1 MTESVVALKAKDVDR
16 YMAAPD
22 PGKPTLLVY
31 GPDAGLVQERAET
44 LIRTFVDDPRDPFQ
58 LVRLEG
64 DELAGEPTRLVEEAM
79 TVPLFGGRRAIWV
92 KAGSRNFAP
101 AVETLLGLPSLTT
114 SVVIQ
119 AGNLRGNAPLRTVC
133 ERAKT
138 AVTLPCYADEES
150 ALLRL
155 IDTEMR
161 GNGLAISADARAALV
176 PLLGGDRLSS
186 RHELRK
192 LALFAH
198 GRSRVE
204 LEDVRAV
211 VSDASNLALD
221 ELVDAAFAGNARE
234 LEIQLGKA
242 RIAGTSPGTIM
253 TAALRQVGQL
263 HRARVAVDDGAAPEE
278 AANSIVPFGFGRK
291 NAIARMLRMWT
302 SARLLRAMTQLAD
315 AALETR
321 RQSDVA
327 AVIAHRAL
335 LALAVNAKGKS
346 NR

>member
-1 MTESVVALKAKDVDR
+1 MVAVKAKDVDR
-16 YMAAPD
+16 YMANPD
-22 PGKPTLLVY
+22 PGKPIILVY
-31 GPDAGLVQERAET
+31 GPDAGLVQERADT

-58 LVRLEG
+58 LVRIEG
-64 DELAGEPTRLVEEAM
+64 DELAGEPTRLVEEAS

-101 AVETLLGLPSLTT
+101 AVEALLGLTSPTT
-114 SVVIQ
+114 RVVIQ

-133 ERAKT
+133 ERAKA
-138 AVTLPCYADEES
+138 AVTLPCYADEEN
-150 ALLRL
+150 ALFRL

-161 GNGLAISADARAALV
+161 ENGLAISPDARAALV

-204 LEDVRAV
+204 LEDIRAV
-211 VSDASNLALD
+211 VSDASKLEVD
-221 ELVDAAFAGNARE
+221 ELVDAAFAGDANE

-242 RIAGTSPGTIM
+242 RIAGTSAGTIM
-253 TAALRQVGQL
+253 TTALRQVGQL
-263 HRARVAVDDGAAPEE
+263 HRARLAVDNGAPADES
-278 AANSIVPFGFGRK
+278 AKIVAPFGFGRQ
-291 NAIARMLRMWT
+291 NAIAHMLRVWT
-302 SARLLRAMTQLAD
+302 SARLLRAMAQLAD

-321 RQSDVA
+321 RQSDRA

-335 LALAVNAKGKS
+335 LALAVNAKVKS
-346 NR
+346 KP

>member
-1 MTESVVALKAKDVDR
+1 MVAVKTKDVDR
-16 YMAAPD
+16 YMANPD
-22 PGKPTLLVY
+22 PGKPIILVY
-31 GPDAGLVQERAET
+31 GPDAGLVQERADT

-58 LVRLEG
+58 SVRLEG
-64 DELAGEPTRLVEEAM
+64 DELAGEPTRLVEEAS

-92 KAGSRNFAP
+92 KAGSRNFTP
-101 AVETLLGLPSLTT
+101 AVEALLGLTSPTT
-114 SVVIQ
+114 RVVIQ
-119 AGNLRGNAPLRTVC
+119 AGNLRGSAPLRTAC

-138 AVTLPCYADEES
+138 AVTLPCYADEEN

-161 GNGLAISADARAALV
+161 ENGLALSPDARAALV

-204 LEDVRAV
+204 LEDIRAV
-211 VSDASNLALD
+211 VSDASKLEVD
-221 ELVDAAFAGNARE
+221 ELVDAAFAGDANE

-242 RIAGTSPGTIM
+242 RIAGTSAGTIM
-253 TAALRQVGQL
+253 TTALRQVGQL
-263 HRARVAVDDGAAPEE
+263 HRARLAVDNGAPPDE
-278 AANSIVPFGFGRK
+278 AAKTVAPFGFSRQ
-291 NAIARMLRMWT
+291 NAIARMLRVWT
-302 SARLLRAMTQLAD
+302 SARLLRAMAQLAD

-321 RQSDVA
+321 RQSDMA

-335 LALAVNAKGKS
+335 LALAVNAKAKAKP
-346 NR
+346 